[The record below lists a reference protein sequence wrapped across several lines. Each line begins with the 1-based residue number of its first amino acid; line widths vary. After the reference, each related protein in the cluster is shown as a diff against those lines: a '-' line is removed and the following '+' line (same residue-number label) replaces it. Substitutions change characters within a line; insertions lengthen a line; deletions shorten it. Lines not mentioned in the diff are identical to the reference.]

1 MENKVLVEIFIP
13 AIDKSL
19 DLYIPLNK
27 RIGNVITLINKALKE
42 IDDAYNLPPSM
53 VLYNRYTSKSYATNE
68 LVAYTD
74 IKSGSSLI
82 LV

>member
-1 MENKVLVEIFIP
+1 MENKILVEIFIP

-27 RIGNVITLINKALKE
+27 RIGNIIMLINKALLE
-42 IDDAYNLPPSM
+42 IDESYALPNSM
-53 VLYNRYTSKSYATNE
+53 VLYNRYTSKSYGPNE
-68 LVAYTD
+68 LVATTD
-74 IKSGSSLI
+74 ITSGSSLI